1 MNLNINKS
9 LFLILVLLCV
19 FGVNA
24 RSESFSVASDG
35 DTFTALIPLGK
46 STVEA
51 TFTITDEANKEVMIG
66 NDNCFYEADVIS
78 PDMPSHNNRIVEGK
92 YLAAIDIETQGRLY
106 IPATVTDANGTVYT
120 VTGIA
125 NHAFAE
131 CTGLTFVS
139 IPNTVKDIDTYAFN
153 QCTGLTSLKVDI
165 STPLEVLSS
174 TFVGD
179 YDATLFVPRGS
190 KTSYASAKYW
200 KEFKRIEEF
209 PNGDV
214 NLDGVVNIQ
223 DVVATVSYT
232 LGTPTEPF
240 EESFAD
246 MNNDGVINITDVT
259 AIVSIVL
266 GQE

>member
-1 MNLNINKS
+1 MNLNINKF
-9 LFLILVLLCV
+9 LFLTLALVCA
-19 FGVNA
+19 FSVNA
-24 RSESFSVASDG
+24 RGESFSATSDG
-35 DTFTALIPLGK
+35 DTFRALIPLGK

-51 TFTITDEANKEVMIG
+51 TFTIIDEANKEVMIG
-66 NDNCFYEADVIS
+66 NENCFYEADVIS

-179 YDATLFVPRGS
+179 YDAILFVPRGS

-223 DVVATVSYT
+223 DVVATVGYT